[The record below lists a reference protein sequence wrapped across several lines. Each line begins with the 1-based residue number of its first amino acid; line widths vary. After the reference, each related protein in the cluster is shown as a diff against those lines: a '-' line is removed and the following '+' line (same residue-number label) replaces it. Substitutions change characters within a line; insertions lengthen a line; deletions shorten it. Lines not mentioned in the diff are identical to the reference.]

1 VLTQRNPSALRVL
14 DVSRNTI
21 CDAGATALA
30 AAVSSGAC
38 PHLKLLSL
46 VDNRYPFDWS
56 TIMQLQ
62 RLEMIQPGLR
72 VELGAPSTWCLNP
85 GVLAGK
91 ESGLQAAAAS
101 SSSSSSSASSECSE
115 DLCGVCFDAL
125 NSLQIR
131 SCSHRLCIDCYKRL
145 VRAAAGSGASS
156 SRQLQQSG
164 RAGCPA
170 CPFCRT
176 PMTGFMYSAWV
187 QEE

>member
-1 VLTQRNPSALRVL
+1 VSAALPDRSPSVLQVL
-14 DVSRNTI
+14 DLSRNTI

-38 PHLKLLSL
+38 PQLKQLSL

-85 GVLAGK
+85 GVLTGK
-91 ESGLQAAAAS
+91 PCGVLAVAS
-101 SSSSSSSASSECSE
+101 SSSSSTASDSSE
-115 DLCGVCFDAL
+115 DLCGVCLDAP
-125 NSLQIR
+125 NSLHIR
-131 SCSHRLCIDCYKRL
+131 SCSHKLCVDCYKQL
-145 VRAAAGSGASS
+145 VRASAGGGSS
-156 SRQLQQSG
+156 SRQLQQLG

-187 QEE
+187 EE

>member
-1 VLTQRNPSALRVL
+1 VSAVLAQRVPSVLQVL
-14 DVSRNTI
+14 DLSRNTI

-56 TIMQLQ
+56 AIMQLQ

-91 ESGLQAAAAS
+91 DSGLTAAAAS
-101 SSSSSSSASSECSE
+101 SSTASSECSE
-115 DLCGVCFDAL
+115 DMCGVCFDAP
-125 NSLQIR
+125 NSLHIR
-131 SCSHRLCIDCYKRL
+131 SCSHRLCIDCYKQL
-145 VRAAAGSGASS
+145 VRAAAGSGGS
-156 SRQLQQSG
+156 SRQLQQLG

-187 QEE
+187 EEQ